1 VSGTKLAD
9 LLEETATV
17 DVQVGSATV
26 NLTYRV
32 LWDARISDE
41 DWATFKDMAVRQYLS
56 EFLARVVKQWDLIG
70 EDDQPMPITA
80 EAIQG
85 SAIPNRL
92 LQAFID
98 AITGS
103 AVSGK
108 ARSNGL
114 HAT

>member
-1 VSGTKLAD
+1 MSGTKLAD

-32 LWDARISDE
+32 LWDARISQE
-41 DWATFKDMAVRQYLS
+41 DWATFKEMPVRPYLC
-56 EFLARVVKQWDLIG
+56 EILARLVKQWDLIG
-70 EDDQPMPITA
+70 DDDQPMPITA
-80 EAIQG
+80 EAIQS

-92 LQAFID
+92 LEAFID
-98 AITGS
+98 AITGN